1 MAMLYDV
8 GAATRNEPTAFQS
21 TNGDGHGPRKFDPAA
36 GVPGAPPNFGQFIAP
51 HVVTFT
57 GTVSSLAKVYRPSD
71 EALRDSAENAR
82 FMRND
87 LVVMECV
94 EHRQRA
100 TALLNWHIEADDE
113 KNPGQKEL
121 AGTLTKMCQRIPRF
135 MQYRENLQHATW
147 FGKYG
152 VANRWRW
159 KVVGGRNRIS
169 VDRWRPV
176 HGDKLVWRYDPDDP
190 RWDEDQIGIRVGIAH
205 QGSLVGGKWPV
216 EKASQVE
223 ATDLGLAY
231 FLRPW
236 ERTLLSIHK
245 HYIEDGEYESPEYA
259 GRIHGVGIRSRIYW
273 TWFQKQETLAW
284 LMEYLERSAGG
295 FEVWFYPWGNDAAR
309 QEVEKAARERMSMGR
324 NQILVPKF
332 LENDS
337 FGQWY
342 DRIEPSM
349 AGAEALKS
357 IIVEY
362 FGHLIKRYILGQT
375 LTTEASNTGMG
386 SNQADIHLGTFF
398 SIVKYDA
405 TLLEETITTEL
416 IEPMIR
422 YNFPWAVNIPF
433 AFKIDTESD
442 NAKEKLEA
450 WNSAYQ
456 MGLKLKAQE
465 VYDLIGAT
473 KPAIGD
479 EVLDQSAQQQAGA
492 MMGGMPGQGMPGQG
506 GAAEGSQPNG
516 QFEGASGTQ
525 SLDGVQDGGSPAGG
539 NGQPAPAS
547 GGKDDYSA
555 ERFKDAFRRHRR
567 AA

>member
-1 MAMLYDV
+1 M
-8 GAATRNEPTAFQS
+8 TP
-21 TNGDGHGPRKFDPAA
+21 
-36 GVPGAPPNFGQFIAP
+36 
-51 HVVTFT
+51 
-57 GTVSSLAKVYRPSD
+57 
-71 EALRDSAENAR
+71 
-82 FMRND
+82 
-87 LVVMECV
+87 
-94 EHRQRA
+94 
-100 TALLNWHIEADDE
+100 
-113 KNPGQKEL
+113 
-121 AGTLTKMCQRIPRF
+121 
-135 MQYRENLQHATW
+135 
-147 FGKYG
+147 
-152 VANRWRW
+152 
-159 KVVGGRNRIS
+159 
-169 VDRWRPV
+169 
-176 HGDKLVWRYDPDDP
+176 
-190 RWDEDQIGIRVGIAH
+190 
-205 QGSLVGGKWPV
+205 
-216 EKASQVE
+216 
-223 ATDLGLAY
+223 
-231 FLRPW
+231 
-236 ERTLLSIHK
+236 
-245 HYIEDGEYESPEYA
+245 
-259 GRIHGVGIRSRIYW
+259 
-273 TWFQKQETLAW
+273 
-284 LMEYLERSAGG
+284 
-295 FEVWFYPWGNDAAR
+295 AR

-362 FGHLIKRYILGQT
+362 FGHLLKRYILGQT